1 MARAKIERKKA
12 MSSYIF
18 GSSEQVETYASLG
31 EAFVNSQGNTQI
43 LGQGFFDKRIYELQ
57 GLKTALLSSEMQ
69 FFNQLRLV
77 GSPRQCLDELQR
89 RINSWNASG
98 AGNLINGNVNN
109 IIQRLMGLFSSV
121 DIEELGQKYG
131 DELIQQQIFKEIALE
146 DGEEDI
152 NKMLVNFAQWVASA
166 SGKGTRGSVKMGED
180 GEAVFTGIL
189 QYIEIIKNENGKFKL
204 VFKGN
209 ISNTYKVRLAS
220 IFNKMVEDE
229 EKKIG
234 IRSADYNT
242 MKSEI
247 ASQILSMSGVGGD
260 IAFYLRH
267 EIEQRFFQYGYAQ
280 NPLVIKG
287 FLGEVYWNGFF
298 SYLMQTPGSTVPTGV
313 VKDQSGKSITI
324 DMVVKGFGFQIKN
337 YNIDARG
344 EVTFHGAMGAG
355 NLIVNRAQ
363 ITPSDALLY
372 LFGTWAYNQPV
383 EGATP
388 EYQATYSEIENIVQ
402 KSSAVFQMYADRI
415 IGLDKEFAA
424 KKNKLGLYQQ
434 ENLYYNSFF
443 LINTKIVPGSSI
455 IQAMIDSMQ
464 SQKPDIR
471 FEAEYFKPTSGLWP
485 NPAPASAYAAAQLA
499 GVTYE
504 VHMNV
509 DNIIQLAYNRAD
521 DI

>member
-1 MARAKIERKKA
+1 MARSKIERKKA
-12 MSSYIF
+12 MSSYQF
-18 GSSEQVETYASLG
+18 GTSEQVETYGSIAESFINANG
-31 EAFVNSQGNTQI
+31 KTQI
-43 LGQGFFDKRIYELQ
+43 LGAGFFDKRIDELQ
-57 GLKTALLSSEMQ
+57 ALKATLLSSEQQ
-69 FFNQLRLV
+69 FFSQLRLV
-77 GSPRQCLDELQR
+77 GTPRQCLDEMQR
-89 RINSWNASG
+89 RIDNWNASG
-98 AGNLINGNVNN
+98 AINLINGNVNT

-121 DIEELGQKYG
+121 DLEELGQKYG
-131 DELIQQQIFKEIALE
+131 DEIIQQRIFEQIALE
-146 DGEEDI
+146 DGKDDI
-152 NKMLVNFAQWVASA
+152 KRLMENFARWVAES

-180 GEAVFTGIL
+180 GEALFTGIL
-189 QYIEIIKNENGKFKL
+189 QYIEITKNDQGKFHL
-204 VFKGN
+204 SFKGN
-209 ISNTYKVRLAS
+209 ISNTYKTRLAQ

-234 IRSADYNT
+234 IKSADYAN

-247 ASQILSMSGVGGD
+247 AFQVLSMGGISGD
-260 IAFYLRH
+260 AAAYIRH
-267 EIEQRFFQYGYAQ
+267 EIEQRFFQYGYAM

-298 SYLMQTPGSTVPTGV
+298 SYLMQSPGSSVPTGI

-324 DMVVKGFGFQIKN
+324 DMVVRGFGFQIKN
-337 YNIDARG
+337 YNIDSQG
-344 EVTFHGAMGAG
+344 EVSFHGNMGAG

-363 ITPSDALLY
+363 ISPSDALLY

-383 EGATP
+383 ETATP
-388 EYQATYSEIENIVQ
+388 EYQATYAEIERIVQ
-402 KSSAVFQMYADRI
+402 NSSAVFQMYADRI

-424 KKNKLGLYQQ
+424 KANQLGLYQK

-443 LINTKIVPGSSI
+443 LINTKMVPGSSI

-464 SQKPDIR
+464 SQMPDVR
-471 FEAEYFKPTSGLWP
+471 FEADFSKPTSGIWP
-485 NPAPASAYAAAQLA
+485 NNPPSSAYAAAQMA

-509 DNIIQLAYNRAD
+509 NNIIQLAYNRAD